1 MISIRYDL
9 LTIGCMQGNK
19 NVIEGKGVFK
29 EYSKENLRS
38 ETRQDLK
45 CFLWMKLRVIIK

>member
-1 MISIRYDL
+1 MISVCYEL

-19 NVIEGKGVFK
+19 NVIEGKEVFK

-45 CFLWMKLRVIIK
+45 CFLEVKY